1 MNSYK
6 NTFII
11 FFAGVLFLFAIAGYI
26 KIYGNIPNIQD
37 IIGDEI
43 LHIIIAIFVCLPF
56 FYYSVKENK
65 KNNLL
70 VITLISSVIIDID
83 HVISAR
89 SLYLRDLLTTG
100 RSPIHSLFFI
110 SFSAVFVYIF
120 TKNIDI
126 ALVAYTSLFSHLIHD
141 ISTGGVT
148 PFLFP
153 FRDID
158 SRDVR
163 ITPGKELAI
172 YIAIFLIVLIFSYIL
187 NNYRHD
193 NWNKLNIR
201 K

>member
-6 NTFII
+6 NTFIM
-11 FFAGVLFLFAIAGYI
+11 FFTGVLFLLVIVGYT

-43 LHIIIAIFVCLPF
+43 LHMIIAIFVCLPF
-56 FYYSVKENK
+56 FYYSARKNK
-65 KNNLL
+65 RRTLL
-70 VITLISSVIIDID
+70 IITLISSVIIDID

-110 SFSAVFVYIF
+110 SFSAIFVYVF

-126 ALVAYTSLFSHLIHD
+126 ALVAYASLFSHLIHD

-148 PFLFP
+148 PLLFP

-158 SRDVR
+158 SRDVK
-163 ITPGKELAI
+163 ITPEKELAI
-172 YIAIFLIVLIFSYIL
+172 YIATFLLVLIFSYIL
-187 NNYRHD
+187 NNYGHN
-193 NWNKLNIR
+193 NWNKL
-201 K
+201 KH